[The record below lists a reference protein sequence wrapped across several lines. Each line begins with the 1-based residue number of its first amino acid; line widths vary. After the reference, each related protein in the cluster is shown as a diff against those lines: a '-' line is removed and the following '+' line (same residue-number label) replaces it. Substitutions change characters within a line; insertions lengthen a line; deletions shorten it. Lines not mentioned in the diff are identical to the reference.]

1 LERLE
6 FRIRIGDETDGFG
19 SAGFGAS
26 GADEIENGFCGFREI
41 GV

>member
-1 LERLE
+1 MIGR
-6 FRIRIGDETDGFG
+6 FRVWIKKNYGFG

-26 GADEIENGFCGFREI
+26 GADEIENGFGGFREI